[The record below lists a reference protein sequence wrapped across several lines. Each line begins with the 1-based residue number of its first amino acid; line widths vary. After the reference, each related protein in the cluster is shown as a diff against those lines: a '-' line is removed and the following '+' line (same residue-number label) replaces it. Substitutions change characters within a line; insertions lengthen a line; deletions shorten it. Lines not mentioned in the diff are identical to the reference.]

1 MSLRS
6 LSVIRSV
13 WKREF
18 ISAAASPAPWIFLI
32 IFLVLIG
39 FLSFMVSGIF
49 TYGQA
54 DLSPFFAWFPW
65 LFLFLIPALGM
76 PLWSEERRTGT
87 FELLY
92 SFPATLR
99 ELVWGKFLAGMTL
112 TLIALIL
119 SMGIPLSAFF
129 LGEPDPGSVL
139 CGYAGTFLLGG
150 LFLSVTLFCSAL
162 TESQTASFL
171 LAMVTCSLFMTVGTP
186 EVLDALEIYLPEQVL
201 HILSYIAFLPHYH
214 SFQRGFLNSSDLVY
228 CLAGT
233 VFFLYLTENIL
244 QFISSGSGNIFA
256 PGFYRERS
264 SRNALIRFLLKTLFA
279 LYALFCLNLAGNSFS
294 VQYDASSDGAYS
306 LSPETGSFARN
317 LKKNAEIR
325 FYASRSSSKMPE
337 AFRRYAERIQWLLKD
352 LCAKSGSKLVL
363 TVLDP
368 QTDSAEEQAAY
379 LEGIKPLQIH
389 SGERIYLGLSVSCA
403 DRYIPIP
410 FLSMQQEKLLEYEI
424 VRAIMNATNSSKP
437 KIGVMSAFK
446 VTGDRLPE
454 QLTQL
459 DAEKPKVY
467 ERSWYVISE
476 LANDCEIVELPL
488 DLPQIPSDL
497 AALLVIHPAGIKER
511 TLYALDQYLMN
522 GGKMAVFLDPRS
534 FYAVIKTRSDYSM
547 IHKISSSLEPLTG
560 AWGVAYNPNMIAA
573 DLLFA
578 HRRTLPDRMVTN
590 PAALELTSAALNQEN
605 PVTARFNTL
614 SMWFA
619 SVLDFKEI
627 KGLQTKVLIH
637 TSPNSQMV
645 SSYVGERPELV
656 LRHFR
661 PSGQKLPLALQLSG
675 NFPSAYPAGPP
686 VLMGKGHIHKKESAG
701 KGMVYLFG
709 DSDMLFNDL
718 VVKNMPDAY
727 GQQTVVR
734 QNDNCSLLQNVM
746 EQLTDTDSVLKQIR
760 SRKPMQRP
768 LTRYNELRAKAELAY
783 KDRIRDLE
791 RDLLRARAG
800 EKKIRQKLK
809 NSPGGKQPRLTEEER
824 RILHRFENSR
834 ARVQRELREI
844 RKQLRADLNALDTK
858 LRLINMVLLPLIVA
872 LCGLL
877 WAFLRFSKWR
887 KRKGKL
893 SK

>member
-6 LSVIRSV
+6 ITAVHAV

-32 IFLVLIG
+32 IFLILIS

-87 FELLY
+87 FELLC
-92 SFPATLR
+92 SFPATLG
-99 ELVWGKFLAGMTL
+99 ELILGKFLAGMTL
-112 TLIALIL
+112 TLIALLL
-119 SMGIPLSAFF
+119 SAGIPLSAFF

-139 CGYAGTFLLGG
+139 CGYAGAFLLGG

-162 TESQTASFL
+162 TVSQTASFL
-171 LAMVTCSLFMTVGTP
+171 LSMVCCSLFMSVGTP
-186 EVLDALEIYLPEQVL
+186 EVLDTLEIYLPESIL
-201 HILSYIAFLPHYH
+201 HILSYMAFLPHYH

-228 CLAGT
+228 CLSGT
-233 VFFLYLTENIL
+233 VFFLYLTEGIL
-244 QFISSGSGNIFA
+244 QFIISGSGNIFA
-256 PGFYRERS
+256 PGFHRERS
-264 SRNALIRFLLKTLFA
+264 SRNALFRFILKSLFA
-279 LYALFCLNLAGNSFS
+279 LYALFCINLAGNTFS
-294 VQYDASSDGAYS
+294 LQYDASSDGAYS
-306 LSPETGSFARN
+306 LSPETKAFARN
-317 LKKNAEIR
+317 LKKRAEIR
-325 FYASRSSSKMPE
+325 FYASKSSAKMPE
-337 AFRRYAERIQWLLKD
+337 AFRRYAERIEWLLKD
-352 LCAKSGSKLVL
+352 LCARSGGKLVL

-368 QTDSAEEQAAY
+368 RTDSAEEQAAY

-403 DRYIPIP
+403 DQYIPLP
-410 FLSMQQEKLLEYEI
+410 FLSLQQEKLLEYEI
-424 VRAIMNATNSSKP
+424 VRAIMNATSTVKP

-467 ERSWYVISE
+467 ERAWYVISE
-476 LANDCEIVELPL
+476 LARDHEIVALPL
-488 DLPQIPSDL
+488 DLPEIPDDL
-497 AALLVIHPAGIKER
+497 SALLVIHPAGIKER

-534 FYAVIKTRSDYSM
+534 FYAVLKTRSDYSM
-547 IHKISSSLEPLTG
+547 IHKISSHLEPLTG

-590 PAALELTSAALNQEN
+590 PAALELTGEALDQED
-605 PVTARFNTL
+605 PVTAKFKAL

-619 SVLDFKEI
+619 SVLEFKEI
-627 KGLQTKVLIH
+627 KGLKTRVLIH

-645 SSYVGERPELV
+645 SSYVGERPELI

-661 PSGQKLPLALQLSG
+661 PAGKKMPLALQLSG
-675 NFPSAYPAGPP
+675 NFPSAYPEGAPF
-686 VLMGKGHIHKKESAG
+686 LMPKGHRHKKESSG
-701 KGMVYLFG
+701 KGMVFLFG

-718 VVKNMPDAY
+718 CVKTLPDVY

-746 EQLTDTDSVLKQIR
+746 EQLTDTDATLKQIR

-768 LTRYNELRAKAELAY
+768 LTRYNRLRAKAELAY

-800 EKKIRQKLK
+800 EKKIRQKLQ
-809 NSPGGKQPRLTEEER
+809 NSPDEKTRVLTEAER
-824 RILHRFENSR
+824 TTLRQYENSR
-834 ARVQRELREI
+834 SRVQRELREI
-844 RKQLRADLNALDTK
+844 RRQLRADLNALDTK
-858 LRLINMVLLPLIVA
+858 LRLINMVFLPLAVA

-877 WAFLRFSKWR
+877 WACLRFSRWR
-887 KRKGKL
+887 KRKGKDTR
-893 SK
+893 